1 MTTPTPAPTLVPIDT
16 FQDILNAL
24 ERHPPLREA
33 LRLHLLGEEF
43 LRLPEI
49 VANLAA
55 TVEQILGVITAMSER
70 QARTEADVAELKEG
84 QAALTTRVA
93 NLEETAAETQGAVA
107 RLEETV
113 AEMQGTVAETQGTVA
128 RLEET
133 VTEMQGTVARLDETV
148 TETQGTVA
156 RLDKTVTEI
165 QGTVARL
172 DETMTEVQSN
182 ISTMRGTL
190 NRLDGTDY
198 ERTAARRI
206 RRSGGRRLGLTRPVI
221 VQSRTLPES
230 DIIPSLLDNAIDDG
244 LISEEQADEVDYA
257 DIIARGQD
265 TNGVLTYVVVE
276 VSITVAPHDV
286 TRARARADLLAQ
298 ATGAPVLAAA
308 VGTEITDDASSAAQQ
323 SRVTYIPIPMPE

>member
-1 MTTPTPAPTLVPIDT
+1 MTTPTPTLVPIDAPIDT

-113 AEMQGTVAETQGTVA
+113 AETQSAVARLEETVAETQGAVARLDKTVTEMQGTVAETQGTV
-128 RLEET
+128 T
-133 VTEMQGTVARLDETV
+133 
-148 TETQGTVA
+148 
-156 RLDKTVTEI
+156 
-165 QGTVARL
+165 RL

-182 ISTMRGTL
+182 INTMRGTL

-244 LISEEQADEVDYA
+244 LISEEQADEIDYA

-276 VSITVAPHDV
+276 VSITVERHDV

-308 VGTEITDDASSAAQQ
+308 VGTEITNDASSAAQQ

>member
-1 MTTPTPAPTLVPIDT
+1 MTTPAPAPTLVPIDT

-113 AEMQGTVAETQGTVA
+113 AEMQGTVAETQSA
-128 RLEET
+128 
-133 VTEMQGTVARLDETV
+133 VARLDETV
-148 TETQGTVA
+148 TEM
-156 RLDKTVTEI
+156 

-221 VQSRTLPES
+221 VQSRTLPEN

-265 TNGVLTYVVVE
+265 ANGVLTYVVVE

-308 VGTEITDDASSAAQQ
+308 VGTEITNDASSAAQQ

>member
-33 LRLHLLGEEF
+33 LRLHLLDEEF

-113 AEMQGTVAETQGTVA
+113 AETQSTVA

-133 VTEMQGTVARLDETV
+133 VTEMQGTVA
-148 TETQGTVA
+148 ETQSAVA
-156 RLDKTVTEI
+156 RLDETVTEI

-265 TNGVLTYVVVE
+265 ANGVLTYVVVE
-276 VSITVAPHDV
+276 VSITVEPHDV

-308 VGTEITDDASSAAQQ
+308 VGTEITNDASSAAQQ